1 MEKFMSIKFKNVIIM
16 GDLIRPWKNGD
27 QSVSGAFR
35 NVQWLCH
42 LVTQAIRS
50 ADLPVYA
57 LDWNRHAANIEYKR
71 FDVAD
76 YYQRKGLEISVTN
89 WSALSNSNEHCPE
102 LVAQL
107 SLHLD
112 ESLVI
117 GYEMSKM
124 QIATLEHMGV
134 TYIDLVLH
142 PVRFAH
148 DILHAART
156 NDPFIHSVLKACHFD
171 SSVLYEAAGE
181 IMAKI
186 CRIPKTVKTPMD
198 TAVLLGQV
206 WTDRAV
212 SKAEG
217 GFYKL
222 DDFMSEVSSI
232 VNKHAAVIYKPH
244 PYEFV
249 SGDKSQI
256 CQAFKSIATS
266 DLNYYILLCQPTVT
280 SVYGLNSSGLYEA
293 KFFGRT
299 ADYLIDPQYQFNDDM
314 PGDSVDLRDFLTISE
329 IWTKGKFWE
338 KILKNIDFD
347 MVSEKNT
354 MTKNKLRGSMNTDW
368 GYEKID
374 KLVVQL

>member
-1 MEKFMSIKFKNVIIM
+1 MHVKFKNVVIM

-35 NVQWLCH
+35 NIQWLSH
-42 LVTQAIRS
+42 LISHAIRS
-50 ADLPVYA
+50 TGIPVLA
-57 LDWNRHAANIEYKR
+57 LDWNRHAANIDYKR
-71 FDVAD
+71 FDVAS
-76 YYQRKGLEISVTN
+76 YYQQKGLEISVNN
-89 WSALSNSNEHCPE
+89 WSTLSNSDKYCPQ
-102 LVAQL
+102 LVTHL
-107 SLHLD
+107 SPHLD
-112 ESLVI
+112 GALVI

-156 NDPFIHSVLKACHFD
+156 NDPEIHAVLAQCHFD
-171 SSVLYEAAGE
+171 AEVLHEAAGE
-181 IMAKI
+181 LMAKI
-186 CRIPKTVKTPMD
+186 CRIPQTVKTPMD

-212 SKAEG
+212 SKPEG
-217 GFYKL
+217 GFHKL
-222 DDFMSEVSSI
+222 DDFMDEISAI

-244 PYEFV
+244 PYEAV

-256 CQAFKSIATS
+256 GQAFKSIATS
-266 DLNYYILLCQPTVT
+266 DLNYYMLLCQPTVT

-299 ADYLIDPQYQFNDDM
+299 SQYLIAPQYQFNDDV
-314 PGDSVDLRDFLTISE
+314 PGASVALRDFLTLSE
-329 IWTKGKFWE
+329 IWTQAKFW
-338 KILKNIDFD
+338 KKLLK
-347 MVSEKNT
+347 SENLDLSADKNT
-354 MTKNKLRGSMNTDW
+354 MTKNKLRASMNTDW

-374 KLVVQL
+374 KLVVKL

>member
-1 MEKFMSIKFKNVIIM
+1 MNVKFQNVVVM

-35 NVQWLCH
+35 NIQWLCH
-42 LVTQAIRS
+42 LISHAVKSTG
-50 ADLPVYA
+50 LPVYA
-57 LDWNRHAANIEYKR
+57 LDWNRHANNIEYKR
-71 FDVAD
+71 FDVAR
-76 YYQRKGLEISVTN
+76 YYQKKGMEISVNN
-89 WSALSNSNEHCPE
+89 WSALSNSNQYCPE
-102 LVAQL
+102 LIAEL
-107 SLHLD
+107 IHHLD
-112 ESLVI
+112 DSLVI

-124 QIATLEHMGV
+124 QIATLNQMGIS
-134 TYIDLVLH
+134 YIDLVLH
-142 PVRFAH
+142 PVRFAQ

-156 NDPFIHSVLKACHFD
+156 NDPAIHEVLARCHFD
-171 SSVLYEAAGE
+171 SSVIHESAGE
-181 IMAKI
+181 LMAKI

-212 SKAEG
+212 SKPEG

-222 DDFMSEVSSI
+222 DDYLHEISEI

-244 PYEFV
+244 PYEYV

-256 CQAFKSIATS
+256 CQVFKSISTT
-266 DLNYYILLCQPTVT
+266 DLNYYMLLCQPSVT

-293 KFFGRT
+293 NFFGRT
-299 ADYLIDPQYQFNDDM
+299 AKYMIAPQYVFNDEAQ
-314 PGDSVDLRDFLTISE
+314 GESIHLGEFVTLSE
-329 IWTKGKFWE
+329 IWTQSYFWNRIICGAE
-338 KILKNIDFD
+338 SDLFNQKN
-347 MVSEKNT
+347 N

-368 GYEKID
+368 GYDKID